1 MEAINSYYE
10 DQYHKQFSL
19 IGDESLVQYC
29 KTMEDFIVFVTR
41 LPNLPLVVQGADDD
55 DDWLRLTQGDLRDK
69 ATALKANPT
78 QERLHDLILEIL
90 RPFQQ
95 QPVHNRH
102 PMANFVKFACHKPGG
117 GYLKVSEIVHLL
129 VHLIHCARLAIF
141 HQLTLHTQEDQREDI
156 LQMIRIRFGFF
167 FFFFFPALVFTFL
180 LGLLT
185 ISFYLSFFLCLF
197 FPHRP
202 SSAFSYLARLKALAK
217 AHDEG
222 GNAKA
227 KLEFIGNDL
236 TSVLIGGNII
246 SVKVLSSMYR
256 KLLAELYTD
265 LANLTF
271 GKNITT
277 NLAGMFEREDL
288 GNDRAGF
295 TTVKNHGAATMNR
308 LWTHPDLGKTLSLNS
323 LAHRKPI
330 DVNLFFFFFIFQCD
344 ILMLK
349 RGRGPPD
356 TSTTVLRSSRR
367 CSPPFISP
375 QVNLHAPPSCRVLRG
390 GILSSVRGASIIL
403 RVCASPCPQLRF
415 WC

>member
-1 MEAINSYYE
+1 LLFGNLFFVYLFFVYSFFFFFFLFFCRLSLIRNRDLEAINSYYE

-185 ISFYLSFFLCLF
+185 ISFIFLSFFVYF
-197 FPHRP
+197 FLTDRVLHSPIWLDSRPWPRHTTREGMRRP
-202 SSAFSYLARLKALAK
+202 SWSSSA
-217 AHDEG
+217 
-222 GNAKA
+222 
-227 KLEFIGNDL
+227 
-236 TSVLIGGNII
+236 
-246 SVKVLSSMYR
+246 
-256 KLLAELYTD
+256 
-265 LANLTF
+265 
-271 GKNITT
+271 TT
-277 NLAGMFEREDL
+277 
-288 GNDRAGF
+288 
-295 TTVKNHGAATMNR
+295 
-308 LWTHPDLGKTLSLNS
+308 
-323 LAHRKPI
+323 
-330 DVNLFFFFFIFQCD
+330 
-344 ILMLK
+344 
-349 RGRGPPD
+349 
-356 TSTTVLRSSRR
+356 
-367 CSPPFISP
+367 
-375 QVNLHAPPSCRVLRG
+375 
-390 GILSSVRGASIIL
+390 
-403 RVCASPCPQLRF
+403 
-415 WC
+415 